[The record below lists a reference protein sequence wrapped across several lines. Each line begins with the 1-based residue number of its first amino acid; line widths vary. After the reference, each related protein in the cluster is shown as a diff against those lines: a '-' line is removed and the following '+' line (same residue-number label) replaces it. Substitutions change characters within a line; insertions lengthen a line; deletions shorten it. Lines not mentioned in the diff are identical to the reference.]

1 MPSSAPSSTATPSAA
16 AAAPEAL
23 GLIAGDGEAP
33 GLIAGEARR
42 QGRRVVTVSL
52 SKTAARLLDPLSDS
66 LVTCG
71 VGQAQKIIAS
81 LQHSQVRQLVL
92 AGKVRKRLLFENP
105 RFDRRALRLLRRA
118 RQHDDGALLRLIID
132 ELQQEG
138 FEVLSQLP
146 FLGPYL
152 APAGCLGRRR
162 PTPREWQDIEAG
174 LAIARRLAD
183 LEVGQTV
190 VVKNTTILS
199 LEAVEGTDEAVRRG
213 CALARRGGVVV
224 KVSRSAQDY
233 RFDVP
238 AVGLQTVENLKEAGG
253 RVLAVE
259 AQRTLLLQRRE
270 MLGAADRAGISVVG
284 VA

>member
-1 MPSSAPSSTATPSAA
+1 MPSSAPSSSATPPAL

-33 GLIAGEARR
+33 SLIAGEARK
-42 QGRRVVTVSL
+42 QGRRLVTVSL
-52 SKTAARLLDPLSDS
+52 SKAAARLLDPLSDS

-81 LQHSQVRQLVL
+81 LQRGQVRQLVL

-162 PTPREWQDIEAG
+162 PSPRQWQDIEAG
-174 LAIARRLAD
+174 LAVARRLAD

-190 VVKNTTILS
+190 VVKNTTILAV
-199 LEAVEGTDEAVRRG
+199 EAVEGTDDAVRRG
-213 CALARRGGVVV
+213 CALARGGGVVV

-238 AVGLQTVENLKEAGG
+238 AVGLQTIENLKEAGG

-259 AQRTLLLQRRE
+259 AQRTLLLQRQE
-270 MLGAADRAGISVVG
+270 MLGVADRAGISVVG